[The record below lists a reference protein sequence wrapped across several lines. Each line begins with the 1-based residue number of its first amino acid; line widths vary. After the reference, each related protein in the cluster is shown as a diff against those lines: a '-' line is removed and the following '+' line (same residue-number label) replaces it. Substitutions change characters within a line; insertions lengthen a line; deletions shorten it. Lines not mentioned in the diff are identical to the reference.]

1 MIFIK
6 FSLYKCKDENDIEGQ
21 YYCSNR
27 IYEENSKLRASE
39 LNDLCSIITQNDKFI
54 IRFPNFIYLDYNL
67 YKRENEE
74 YFVTHCIN
82 ISEKICKKG
91 FGISLYHRDLKSLS
105 IYSSKYDE
113 EQLSELIEYAINI
126 NKPYESMKYL
136 LQNLISF
143 LEKKN
148 DEKTPITPKNITGIV
163 DDGASKISI
172 LILFFVVAIPICFI
186 AFVVTTAF
194 NLNYYETII
203 NQPYQIHDYFMNI
216 KSIIK
221 EIEKNKSN
229 IIKTNKCVLCF
240 KKIIPYVQ
248 RMSFE
253 MKDLSN
259 FSNENS
265 RNTCLLSPE
274 DKIEL
279 PIDNM
284 NIRFYCGHVFHN
296 NCLRKIRLDWCI
308 LCNDQNKNLISVV
321 NKNSFQNITLNQL
334 YRLLVNFKRIFTEE
348 EINKYII
355 VYGNELEEFKDK
367 ILRKNLNEKINEK

>member
-1 MIFIK
+1 MI
-6 FSLYKCKDENDIEGQ
+6 FSLYKCKDDNEIEGK

-27 IYEENSKLRASE
+27 IYEENSKLKASE
-39 LNDLCSIITQNDKFI
+39 LNDLCLIISQNDKFI

-74 YFVTHCIN
+74 YFDTYCKN
-82 ISEKICKKG
+82 ISEKICENG
-91 FGISLYHRDLKSLS
+91 FGISIYHRDLKSLS
-105 IYSSKYDE
+105 IYSNKYNEDE
-113 EQLSELIEYAINI
+113 LSEIIQYAINI

-136 LQNLISF
+136 LQNLIIF
-143 LEKKN
+143 LDKNKEEKN
-148 DEKTPITPKNITGIV
+148 PIIPKNTTIII
-163 DDGASKISI
+163 DEGASKISI
-172 LILFFVVAIPICFI
+172 LVLFLVVAIPICFI
-186 AFVVTTAF
+186 AFVITTAF
-194 NLNYYETII
+194 NTNYYETLK

-216 KSIIK
+216 KTIIK
-221 EIEKNKSN
+221 EIENNKTN
-229 IIKTNKCVLCF
+229 IIKTNKCMLCF

-259 FSNENS
+259 LSNENS

-274 DKIEL
+274 ERIEL

-296 NCLRKIRLDWCI
+296 NCLRKIKLDWCI

-321 NKNSFQNITLNQL
+321 NKNSFQNISLNQL
-334 YRLLVNFKRIFTEE
+334 YRLLVNFSKIFTEE

-355 VYGNELEEFKDK
+355 CYGNELEKYKDK
-367 ILRKNLNEKINEK
+367 ILRKNLNEDKIIKEK